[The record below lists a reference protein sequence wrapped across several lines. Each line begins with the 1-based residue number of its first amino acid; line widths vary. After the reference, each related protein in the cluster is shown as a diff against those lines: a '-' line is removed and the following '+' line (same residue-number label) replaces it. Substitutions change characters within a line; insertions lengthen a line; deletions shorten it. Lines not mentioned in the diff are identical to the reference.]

1 MKLEKGY
8 LEFVAQKWLTVLT
21 RRVHAVMMKLEM
33 GNVEFKSQKVP
44 YAPGQCIQ
52 NIDV

>member
-8 LEFVAQKWLTVLT
+8 LEFAAQKWLTVLT
-21 RRVHAVMMKLEM
+21 RSVHAVMMKLEM
-33 GNVEFKSQKVP
+33 GNLEFESQKVP
-44 YAPGQCIQ
+44 YAQSQCIR